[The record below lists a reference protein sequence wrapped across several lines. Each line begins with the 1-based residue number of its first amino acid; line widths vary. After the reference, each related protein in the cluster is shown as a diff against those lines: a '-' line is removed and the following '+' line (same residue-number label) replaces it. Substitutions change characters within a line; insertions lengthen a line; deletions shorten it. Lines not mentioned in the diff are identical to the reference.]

1 VLLTHLGSLAKLIC
15 RNQRR
20 NEKQMNIT
28 NKKTD
33 KWERKMKARKY
44 IHIKLQ
50 PTKYDDKPVA
60 EYRTIICILYSQ
72 LIKCMPL
79 EPLYCILFACK
90 LCIHSSLQTTLISC
104 RNETQKVWS
113 CNKSKHFCSSTVTVD
128 WNTSETWAVSCIP
141 KIKSKVFKLHT
152 ETFELKEKNGK

>member
-79 EPLYCILFACK
+79 KPLYCILLRAICAC
-90 LCIHSSLQTTLISC
+90 T
-104 RNETQKVWS
+104 
-113 CNKSKHFCSSTVTVD
+113 
-128 WNTSETWAVSCIP
+128 A
-141 KIKSKVFKLHT
+141 VFKQLQYPA
-152 ETFELKEKNGK
+152 EMKLKKYGPATKANIFVPAR